1 MLGQFDV
8 GRVELGYGYVSRRLG
23 DVQVIGAVPDVEV
36 VSLRDDDAVELVMAA
51 GRDPAAYLDTSLPRK
66 PSRWAA
72 RHWMRTF
79 PQTAWLAYVDGSP
92 AALERPARSRRR
104 LSGTGRRDV
113 GHERVGTPQAAAVG
127 VHPAVARL
135 VPVEGVRGCV
145 GLVSGLDE
153 ADPVRRAVN
162 GPAALSAAGR
172 YRCPVQFNGCSP

>member
-92 AALERPARSRRR
+92 AALERRARSRRR
-104 LSGTGRRDV
+104 LSGLAGVTWDTNVSAHRRLLRS
-113 GHERVGTPQAAAVG
+113 GYTRRWRVWYRSKASEDA
-127 VHPAVARL
+127 
-135 VPVEGVRGCV
+135 
-145 GLVSGLDE
+145 SGWCQVWTKPIPSD
-153 ADPVRRAVN
+153 AP
-162 GPAALSAAGR
+162 
-172 YRCPVQFNGCSP
+172 